1 MENND
6 QVVDPTGGALDGIA
20 GEAAA
25 LEGQQEQQ
33 QQQATAGPEN
43 PMAGAV
49 GWAMLA
55 KGIGGALSVALPEV
69 KEAYSDAACMQWG
82 EAMEALSQKYGW
94 GDGVSR
100 FGPEIAVTFASL
112 GLVLPVVQAV
122 KARKAAGAAQ
132 AKSIEQAGSEPLRE
146 GAPVEELS

>member
-1 MENND
+1 MSTENE
-6 QVVDPTGGALDGIA
+6 QVDPTGGALDSIA

-25 LEGQQEQQ
+25 MEGQQEQQ

-43 PMAGAV
+43 PMAGAA

-55 KGIGGALSVALPEV
+55 KGIGGALGVALPEV
-69 KEAYSDAACMQWG
+69 REAYSDAACMQWG
-82 EAMEALSQKYGW
+82 EAMDALSQKYGW

-122 KARKAAGAAQ
+122 KHRKMIQEKLQQRIDQGGA
-132 AKSIEQAGSEPLRE
+132 EPMRE
-146 GAPVEELS
+146 GAAVEEVA